1 MKKSEAATLII
12 VTLFLT
18 LNIYLNTKQL
28 EEYQEEILRLNSKV
42 TELEE
47 KIETFLDKW
56 NVGVFELTAYAPLDP
71 RAVKGM
77 CYSGDPRVTA
87 SGVKTKPGVTIAAGP
102 SMPFGTKVYI
112 QGHGWREVQDRGGR
126 IGNNNIDIAVDTLE
140 EAYRVGRQKAVVV
153 WES

>member
-1 MKKSEAATLII
+1 MRRIEAATLII

-47 KIETFLDKW
+47 RIETFLDKW
-56 NVGVFELTAYAPLDP
+56 NVAVFEITAYAPLDP

-87 SGVKTKPGVTIAAGP
+87 SGARTTPGVTIAAGP
-102 SMPFGTKVYI
+102 LMPFGTKVYI
-112 QGHGWREVQDRGGR
+112 QGHGWREVQDRGGM

-140 EAYRVGRQKAVVV
+140 EAYRIGRQKAVVV